1 VAVALAFEAKNC
13 LILHV
18 VRLIFG
24 QNAVELFLSYLL
36 LLAVGRLMTG
46 VTAAVTPNAYNW
58 LLERQEVLA

>member
-1 VAVALAFEAKNC
+1 VAVALAFEAKNG

-36 LLAVGRLMTG
+36 FLAVGRLMTS
-46 VTAAVTPNAYNW
+46 VTTAVTPHAYNW